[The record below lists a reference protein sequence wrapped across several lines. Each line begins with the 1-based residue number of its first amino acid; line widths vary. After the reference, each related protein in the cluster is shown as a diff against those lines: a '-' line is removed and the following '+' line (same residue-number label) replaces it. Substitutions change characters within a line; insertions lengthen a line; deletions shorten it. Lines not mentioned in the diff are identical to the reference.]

1 MRFGDLRVD
10 LVPAGR
16 FRLDGGSMFGVVP
29 KALWSRTVPSDE
41 RNRIELAANCLL
53 IRDGRRTILVET
65 GMGEKWS
72 EKERDIY
79 AVRSEG
85 GVLGELGRRGVE
97 AASID
102 TVVLTHLHFDHAGG
116 STVALADGSLVPAFP
131 GATYWV
137 QAVEWEFATHRNE
150 RTRASYLARDFE
162 PLQRDG
168 RLRLVE
174 GEAEVIPGVS
184 LLPLPG
190 HTPGMQGVLVKGG
203 GRTAL
208 FPSDLV
214 PTVAHLPIP
223 YIMGFDCF
231 PMTTLETKK
240 RVLAT
245 AQREGWQLILGHE
258 PEHPVGNLREA
269 GGRMAFEPLPEE
281 P

>member
-10 LVPAGR
+10 LVPTGR

-29 KALWSRTVPSDE
+29 KALWNRVVQPDE

-53 IRDGRRTILVET
+53 IREGRRTILVET

-97 AASID
+97 AGSID

-116 STVALADGSLVPAFP
+116 STVAGADGGFVPAFP
-131 GATYWV
+131 NATYWV
-137 QAVEWEFATHRNE
+137 QATEWEFATHLNE

-174 GEAEVIPGVS
+174 GEAEVLPGVS

-208 FPSDLV
+208 FPADLV
-214 PTVAHLPIP
+214 PTAAHLPIP

-240 RVLAT
+240 RVLAK
-245 AQREGWQLILGHE
+245 ARREAWELILVHE
-258 PEHPVGNLREA
+258 PERPWGRLGEA
-269 GGRMAFEPLPEE
+269 GGKLTFEPLAEE
-281 P
+281 R

>member
-16 FRLDGGSMFGVVP
+16 FRLDGGSMFGIVP
-29 KALWSRTVPSDE
+29 KVLWSRVRAADE
-41 RNRIELAANCLL
+41 KNRIELAANCLL
-53 IRDGRRTILVET
+53 IRDGRRNILVET

-72 EKERDIY
+72 EKEREIY

-102 TVVLTHLHFDHAGG
+102 TVILTHLHFDHAGG
-116 STVALADGSLVPAFP
+116 STISDAEGRLVPAFP
-131 GATYWV
+131 NATYWV
-137 QAVEWEFATHRNE
+137 QATEWEFATHLNE

-168 RLRLVE
+168 RLRLIE
-174 GEAEVIPGVS
+174 GEVEVIPGLS

-190 HTPGMQGVLVKGG
+190 HTPGMQGILMKGG

-208 FPSDLV
+208 FPADLV
-214 PTVAHLPIP
+214 PTTAHVPIP
-223 YIMGFDCF
+223 YIMGFDSF
-231 PMTTLETKK
+231 PLTTLETKK
-240 RVLAT
+240 RILAT
-245 AQREGWQLILGHE
+245 ALRERWQLILVHE
-258 PEHPVGNLREA
+258 TEHPVGTLREE
-269 GGRMAFEPLPEE
+269 GGRMAFEPSVEE
-281 P
+281 R

>member
-16 FRLDGGSMFGVVP
+16 FRLDGGSMFGIVP
-29 KALWSRTVPSDE
+29 KVLWSRVAAADE
-41 RNRIELAANCLL
+41 KNRIELACNCLL
-53 IRDGRRTILVET
+53 IRDGRRNILVET

-72 EKERDIY
+72 EKEREIY

-97 AASID
+97 AVSID
-102 TVVLTHLHFDHAGG
+102 TVILTHLHFDHAGG
-116 STVALADGSLVPAFP
+116 STVADAEGRFVPAFP
-131 GATYWV
+131 NATYWV
-137 QAVEWEFATHRNE
+137 QAAEWEFAAHLNE

-174 GEAEVIPGVS
+174 GEAEVTPGVR

-190 HTPGMQGVLVKGG
+190 HTPGMQGILLEGG

-214 PTVAHLPIP
+214 PTVAHVPLP
-223 YIMGFDCF
+223 YIMGFDSF
-231 PMTTLETKK
+231 PLTTLETKK
-240 RVLAT
+240 RILAT
-245 AQREGWQLILGHE
+245 ALRERWQLLLVHE
-258 PEHPVGNLREA
+258 PEHPVGTLREA
-269 GGRMAFEPLPEE
+269 GGRMAFEPLVEE
-281 P
+281 R